1 VPAVHEWAE
10 WRAPVEA
17 LTARLRGLPLAQARM
32 VFLGDSITQG
42 WGDDFSG
49 AFPGLKAAN
58 RGISGDTTRGMLVR
72 LKEDV
77 LDLSPA
83 AVVLLMGTNDL
94 EEKASPETIAANAVL
109 LLDAL
114 KAHRPDLPIFLCEVF
129 PASASKSR
137 PAASIKAINDLYR
150 KAASSRPQVTLV
162 PTYALF
168 ANASGDTRG
177 HELNRLIEG
186 AKQAY
191 ELGLRVNAG
200 HGLNYQ
206 NVRELFAVP
215 HLEELNIGH
224 AIISRALITGLAT
237 AVKEMKSLCEEYG
250 R

>member
-1 VPAVHEWAE
+1 MRSLLLALALSIGLVPAQDKPASPL
-10 WRAPVEA
+10 AIPA
-17 LTARLRGLPLAQARM
+17 SDDGLPGTGPIRRYDWFKSLWLEKRSAWAKRTTEDKGAV

-42 WGDDFSG
+42 WGDDFAG

-150 KAASSRPQVTLV
+150 KAASSRPQVTLI

-168 ANASGDTRG
+168 ANASGD
-177 HELNRLIEG
+177 
-186 AKQAY
+186 AKPEEFPDLLHPNTAGY
-191 ELGLRVNAG
+191 TKWASALTPALKSKGL
-200 HGLNYQ
+200 L
-206 NVRELFAVP
+206 
-215 HLEELNIGH
+215 
-224 AIISRALITGLAT
+224 
-237 AVKEMKSLCEEYG
+237 K
-250 R
+250 

>member
-1 VPAVHEWAE
+1 MKLLPFSLATLAVMLSLHAQDAAKPAANLATKAEVHGGTEGRINSFNE
-10 WRAPVEA
+10 ISKKGEA
-17 LTARLRGLPLAQARM
+17 QL

-168 ANASGDTRG
+168 ANASGD
-177 HELNRLIEG
+177 
-186 AKQAY
+186 AKPEEFPDLLHPNQAGY
-191 ELGLRVNAG
+191 SKWASALTPALKSKGL
-200 HGLNYQ
+200 L
-206 NVRELFAVP
+206 
-215 HLEELNIGH
+215 
-224 AIISRALITGLAT
+224 
-237 AVKEMKSLCEEYG
+237 K
-250 R
+250 